1 MYLLDNGEKVYFD
14 NAKRLVVSNFGY
26 IYRDDDLAIKKYK
39 DDDDYFLRI
48 TEDLFNNLSEVDSK
62 ALLNLKDVYTDF
74 INLFD
79 DLDYNETCVTGYT
92 YDFVNKDNE
101 KMIDKPIDYTLNTI
115 HELDLLVK
123 ELNKRGILLDDP
135 NCGNSIVT
143 KDNLVII
150 DPDLFEI
157 NQSEKELLNNYSI
170 ANQYL
175 AYKWADEYS
184 INDHNDFKT
193 LMKNLFDDF
202 DNDFNIDYY
211 NSMSKRLSKVKTP
224 REYISKVLGQ
234 SL

>member
-1 MYLLDNGEKVYFD
+1 MD
-14 NAKRLVVSNFGY
+14 A
-26 IYRDDDLAIKKYK
+26 
-39 DDDDYFLRI
+39 
-48 TEDLFNNLSEVDSK
+48 
-62 ALLNLKDVYTDF
+62 
-74 INLFD
+74 
-79 DLDYNETCVTGYT
+79 
-92 YDFVNKDNE
+92 
-101 KMIDKPIDYTLNTI
+101 I

-135 NCGNSIVT
+135 NSGNSIVT

-157 NQSEKELLNNYSI
+157 NQSERELLNNYSI

-202 DNDFNIDYY
+202 DNDFNTDYY